1 MSAIKKIINVEYMC
15 RYCGARTVKPQHGGR
30 PLPGN
35 CPRRPR
41 NRMGQPQPHSWALSR
56 KF

>member
-1 MSAIKKIINVEYMC
+1 MPTIRKNVNVEYMC
-15 RYCGARTVKPQHGGR
+15 RYCGARTVRTQTSGR

-35 CPRRPR
+35 CSRRPK
-41 NRMGQPQPHSWALSR
+41 NSMGKYQPHSWVISR